1 MKSPNRLKAE
11 LQTGAVS
18 SCTHCIR
25 AVPESGLR
33 LTPAYQIVS
42 QSESPDYI
50 MAKLV
55 VLTEGLTGLTHEL
68 SVNSTTVG
76 RAEGNLFQIIEP
88 SVSGRHCEILLRGN
102 EVVVRDLKST
112 NGTFIQGE
120 RITEASLKLGQVLR
134 LGRVDLRLQVSTPAA
149 SPAPN
154 APAPSVPKPTAAS
167 TPASASVPSAPSL
180 TSPQVV
186 TATKVPPPAAP
197 QRTESA
203 TDVVKKTGPN
213 ETAPASPAGSGA
225 DPAAVPKP
233 GNQPEPGKS
242 PAKKHQVLFVDDD
255 NAFLGAITE
264 LYAILGDKTWEIHR
278 ASTADQAL
286 AALQKN
292 AIDLVVL
299 DIGMPVLDGV
309 QLLGLIHR
317 RHPEVKKAILTGGAN
332 TSDRAAC
339 LANGAELFIQ
349 KPISS
354 DGMKAVF
361 TTLNELI
368 TWAQRKGFS
377 GMLRQVGLQ
386 DVIQIECLGRN
397 SSILEVRN
405 QRMQGQ
411 IYIEAGVIVH
421 AAVGTLIGEKALYR
435 LLSLT
440 GGEFHLQTFKP
451 PPVRTVHGQWEF
463 LLMEAARIHDE
474 EATTIITKSSVT
486 GQTPP
491 PAPASSVS
499 GTEFHAVGENIIE
512 MVAHGGKWH
521 PVDGSKQ

>member
-1 MKSPNRLKAE
+1 
-11 LQTGAVS
+11 
-18 SCTHCIR
+18 
-25 AVPESGLR
+25 
-33 LTPAYQIVS
+33 
-42 QSESPDYI
+42 

-55 VLTEGLTGLTHEL
+55 ILTEGLTGLIHEL
-68 SVNSTTVG
+68 SGNSTTVG
-76 RAEGNLFQIIEP
+76 RAEGNQFQIIEP
-88 SVSGRHCEILLRGN
+88 SVSGRHCEILLHGSD
-102 EVVVRDLKST
+102 VVVRDLKST

-120 RITEASLKLGQVLR
+120 RITEAVLKLGQVLR
-134 LGRVDLRLQVSTPAA
+134 LGRVDLRLQVSPPMA
-149 SPAPN
+149 SPAPK
-154 APAPSVPKPTAAS
+154 APSP
-167 TPASASVPSAPSL
+167 SVS
-180 TSPQVV
+180 Q
-186 TATKVPPPAAP
+186 PPAARGP
-197 QRTESA
+197 AAAGTPSTARETNGPPVRVVVPPKVSPASPPPKTESA
-203 TDVVKKTGPN
+203 TDVVKKSGSN
-213 ETAPASPAGSGA
+213 EPVPASHAGSGA
-225 DPAAVPKP
+225 APAAVPKSR
-233 GNQPEPGKS
+233 GQPEPGKA

-255 NAFLGAITE
+255 MAFLEAITE
-264 LYAILGDKTWEIHR
+264 LYAILGVKTWEIHR

-286 AALQKN
+286 AALQQN

-317 RHPEVKKAILTGGAN
+317 RYPDVKKAILTGGA
-332 TSDRAAC
+332 SPGDRAAC

-349 KPISS
+349 KPLST

-411 IYIEAGVIVH
+411 IYIETGAIVH
-421 AAVGTLIGEKALYR
+421 ATVGTLVGEKAFYR

-440 GGEFHLQTFKP
+440 GGEFHLQAFKP
-451 PPVRTVHGQWEF
+451 PHERTVHGQWEF

-474 EATTIITKSSVT
+474 EATTMITKSDVT
-486 GQTPP
+486 GQQTTPSASASAG
-491 PAPASSVS
+491 PA
-499 GTEFHAVGENIIE
+499 TEFHAVGENVIE
-512 MVAHGGKWH
+512 MTSHGGK
-521 PVDGSKQ
+521 

>member
-1 MKSPNRLKAE
+1 MARL
-11 LQTGAVS
+11 V
-18 SCTHCIR
+18 I
-25 AVPESGLR
+25 
-33 LTPAYQIVS
+33 
-42 QSESPDYI
+42 
-50 MAKLV
+50 
-55 VLTEGLTGLTHEL
+55 LTEGLTGLPHEL

-88 SVSGRHCEILLRGN
+88 SVSGRHCEILLRGS

-120 RITEASLKLGQVLR
+120 RITEAVLKPGQVLR
-134 LGRVDLRLQVSTPAA
+134 LGRVDLRLQISPPVA
-149 SPAPN
+149 SAPS
-154 APAPSVPKPTAAS
+154 PSVPR
-167 TPASASVPSAPSL
+167 
-180 TSPQVV
+180 
-186 TATKVPPPAAP
+186 PPAAP
-197 QRTESA
+197 VPAPAGAPAKANVPSVPGAPSPRAAASPDVSPPSPPPKTESA
-203 TDVVKKTGPN
+203 TDVVKR
-213 ETAPASPAGSGA
+213 TAPKEPAPVSQAGSA
-225 DPAAVPKP
+225 ANPVAVPQP
-233 GNQPEPGKS
+233 GNPPEPGKT

-255 NAFLGAITE
+255 IAFLEAITE
-264 LYAILGDKTWEIHR
+264 LYAMLGDKTWEIQR

-286 AALQKN
+286 AALQQN

-309 QLLGLIHR
+309 QLLNLIHR
-317 RHPEVKKAILTGGAN
+317 RYPDVKKAILTGGAN
-332 TSDRAAC
+332 IGDRAAC

-349 KPISS
+349 KPLSS

-411 IYIEAGVIVH
+411 IYIEGGVIVH
-421 AAVGTLIGEKALYR
+421 AAVGTLVGEKAFYR

-440 GGEFHLQTFKP
+440 GGEFHLQAFKP
-451 PPVRTVHGQWEF
+451 PPARTVHGQWEF

-474 EATTIITKSSVT
+474 EATTMITKSDVT
-486 GQTPP
+486 GQTSSSA
-491 PAPASSVS
+491 PAPSAP
-499 GTEFHAVGENIIE
+499 GTEFHAVGENIVE
-512 MVAHGGKWH
+512 MTSHGGKWH
-521 PVDGSKQ
+521 PVDGSKK

>member
-1 MKSPNRLKAE
+1 
-11 LQTGAVS
+11 
-18 SCTHCIR
+18 
-25 AVPESGLR
+25 
-33 LTPAYQIVS
+33 
-42 QSESPDYI
+42 

-55 VLTEGLTGLTHEL
+55 ILTEGLTGLPHEL
-68 SVNSTTVG
+68 SVSPTTVG
-76 RAEGNLFQIIEP
+76 RAEGNLFQIVEP

-120 RITEASLKLGQVLR
+120 RITEAVLKLGQVLR
-134 LGRVDLRLQVSTPAA
+134 LGRVDLRLQVSKPVA
-149 SPAPN
+149 SPASG
-154 APAPSVPKPTAAS
+154 APSPSVPQRPAAPVPAPATARETNA
-167 TPASASVPSAPSL
+167 PSAPGAS
-180 TSPQVV
+180 SPQAV
-186 TATKVPPPAAP
+186 APPDILPPAPPPKL
-197 QRTESA
+197 ESTA
-203 TDVVKKTGPN
+203 DVVKGTGRN
-213 ETAPASPAGSGA
+213 EPVPASQAGPDANAG
-225 DPAAVPKP
+225 AVPKP
-233 GNQPEPGKS
+233 GNQAEPGKT

-255 NAFLGAITE
+255 SAFLGAITE

-286 AALQKN
+286 AALQQN

-309 QLLGLIHR
+309 QLLNLIHR
-317 RHPEVKKAILTGGAN
+317 RYPEVKKAILTGSASAG
-332 TSDRAAC
+332 DRAAC

-349 KPISS
+349 KPLSS

-361 TTLNELI
+361 TTLDELI
-368 TWAQRKGFS
+368 SWAHRKGFS

-411 IYIEAGVIVH
+411 IYIEDGVIIH
-421 AAVGTLIGEKALYR
+421 AAAGTLVGEKAFYR

-440 GGEFHLQTFKP
+440 GGDFHLQPFKP
-451 PPVRTVHGQWEF
+451 PPERTVHGQWEF

-474 EATTIITKSSVT
+474 EATTLITKSAVT
-486 GQTPP
+486 GQTSPP
-491 PAPASSVS
+491 VPAPSAP
-499 GTEFHAVGENIIE
+499 GTEFHAVGENVVE
-512 MVAHGGKWH
+512 MTSHGGKWH
-521 PVDGSKQ
+521 PVDGSKKTP

>member
-1 MKSPNRLKAE
+1 
-11 LQTGAVS
+11 
-18 SCTHCIR
+18 
-25 AVPESGLR
+25 
-33 LTPAYQIVS
+33 
-42 QSESPDYI
+42 

-55 VLTEGLTGLTHEL
+55 ILTEGLTGLPHEL
-68 SVNSTTVG
+68 SASPTTVG
-76 RAEGNLFQIIEP
+76 RAEGNLFQIVEP

-120 RITEASLKLGQVLR
+120 RITEAVLKLGQVLR
-134 LGRVDLRLQVSTPAA
+134 LGRVDLRLQVSNPVA
-149 SPAPN
+149 SAPS
-154 APAPSVPKPTAAS
+154 PSVPKPPTAPL
-167 TPASASVPSAPSL
+167 PAPAGAPAKAGG
-180 TSPQVV
+180 TNAPSPQVV
-186 TATKVPPPAAP
+186 APPDVSPP
-197 QRTESA
+197 SPKTESP

-213 ETAPASPAGSGA
+213 ESAPAGSAANPG
-225 DPAAVPKP
+225 AVPKP
-233 GNQPEPGKS
+233 GNQPEPGKT

-255 NAFLGAITE
+255 LAFLEAITE
-264 LYAILGDKTWEIHR
+264 LYAMLGDKTWEIHR

-286 AALQKN
+286 ATLQHN

-309 QLLGLIHR
+309 QLLNLIHR
-317 RHPEVKKAILTGGAN
+317 RYPDVKKAILTGSASAG
-332 TSDRAAC
+332 DRAAC

-349 KPISS
+349 KPLST

-361 TTLNELI
+361 TTLDELI

-411 IYIEAGVIVH
+411 IYIEDGVIIH
-421 AAVGTLIGEKALYR
+421 AAVGTLVGEKAFYR

-440 GGEFHLQTFKP
+440 GGDFHLQPFKP
-451 PPVRTVHGQWEF
+451 PPERTVHGQWEF

-474 EATTIITKSSVT
+474 EVTTLITKSDAP
-486 GQTPP
+486 GQTSPSA
-491 PAPASSVS
+491 PAPSAP
-499 GTEFHAVGENIIE
+499 GTEFHAVGENVVE
-512 MVAHGGKWH
+512 MTSHGGKWH
-521 PVDGSKQ
+521 PVDGAKKTP

>member
-1 MKSPNRLKAE
+1 
-11 LQTGAVS
+11 
-18 SCTHCIR
+18 
-25 AVPESGLR
+25 
-33 LTPAYQIVS
+33 
-42 QSESPDYI
+42 

-55 VLTEGLTGLTHEL
+55 ILTEGLTGLIHEL

-120 RITEASLKLGQVLR
+120 RITEAILKPGQVLR
-134 LGRVDLRLQVSTPAA
+134 LGRVDLRLQISTPVA
-149 SPAPN
+149 SPASG
-154 APAPSVPKPTAAS
+154 APVPLTSVPKPPSAPVPKPAGAPSTAREMN
-167 TPASASVPSAPSL
+167 VPSAPSAP
-180 TSPQVV
+180 SPQGVPPP
-186 TATKVPPPAAP
+186 KVPPPASLHK
-197 QRTESA
+197 TESE

-213 ETAPASPAGSGA
+213 EPVPASQAGSDA
-225 DPAAVPKP
+225 NPDAVPKP
-233 GNQPEPGKS
+233 GNQPEPGKT

-255 NAFLGAITE
+255 NAFLEAITE

-286 AALQKN
+286 AALQQN

-317 RHPEVKKAILTGGAN
+317 RYADVKKAILTGSASPG
-332 TSDRAAC
+332 DRAAC

-349 KPISS
+349 KPLST

-397 SSILEVRN
+397 F
-405 QRMQGQ
+405 
-411 IYIEAGVIVH
+411 Y
-421 AAVGTLIGEKALYR
+421 
-435 LLSLT
+435 
-440 GGEFHLQTFKP
+440 
-451 PPVRTVHGQWEF
+451 
-463 LLMEAARIHDE
+463 
-474 EATTIITKSSVT
+474 
-486 GQTPP
+486 
-491 PAPASSVS
+491 
-499 GTEFHAVGENIIE
+499 
-512 MVAHGGKWH
+512 
-521 PVDGSKQ
+521 

>member
-1 MKSPNRLKAE
+1 
-11 LQTGAVS
+11 
-18 SCTHCIR
+18 
-25 AVPESGLR
+25 
-33 LTPAYQIVS
+33 
-42 QSESPDYI
+42 

-55 VLTEGLTGLTHEL
+55 ILTEGLTGLIHEL

-120 RITEASLKLGQVLR
+120 RITEAVLKPGQVLR
-134 LGRVDLRLQVSTPAA
+134 LGRVDLRLQISTPVA
-149 SPAPN
+149 SPASG
-154 APAPSVPKPTAAS
+154 APVPLTSVPKPSSAPVP
-167 TPASASVPSAPSL
+167 TPAGAPSTAREMNVPSALSAP
-180 TSPQVV
+180 SPQGV
-186 TATKVPPPAAP
+186 APPKVSPPSPP
-197 QRTESA
+197 QKLESA

-213 ETAPASPAGSGA
+213 EPVPARPAGPDAGVG
-225 DPAAVPKP
+225 AVPKP
-233 GNQPEPGKS
+233 GNQPEPGNT

-255 NAFLGAITE
+255 IAFLEAITE

-286 AALQKN
+286 AALQQN

-309 QLLGLIHR
+309 QLLNLIHR
-317 RHPEVKKAILTGGAN
+317 RYPDVKKAILTGSASAG
-332 TSDRAAC
+332 DRAVC

-349 KPISS
+349 KPLST

-361 TTLNELI
+361 TTLDELI

-411 IYIEAGVIVH
+411 IYIEAGTIVH
-421 AAVGTLIGEKALYR
+421 AVVGTLVGEKAFYR

-440 GGEFHLQTFKP
+440 GGEFHLQPFKQP
-451 PPVRTVHGQWEF
+451 PERTVHGQWEF

-474 EATTIITKSSVT
+474 EATTIITKSAVT
-486 GQTPP
+486 GQASPSA
-491 PAPASSVS
+491 PAPSAP
-499 GTEFHAVGENIIE
+499 GTEFHAVGENVVE
-512 MVAHGGKWH
+512 MTSHGGKWH
-521 PVDGSKQ
+521 PVDGPKQ